1 MNLIKSPFKKDA
13 KYTIDKKELKQEIAK
28 LEESKEILKEKTR
41 LKNEQKKEMSSF
53 YAIAYRLLAKRVGFL
68 FPRLISLQPKLKKS
82 AMPVVYEA
90 YVCGLILV
98 SMIGGII
105 GLVVGTVISIS
116 FNMQPP
122 EFGILFPI
130 ILGAGLSQG
139 LFAFMSIYPNFNIKS
154 RTSRISVELPYYIGY
169 MATLSASGL
178 GLEGIFKAIA
188 KEESK
193 EEIVKDAKYIGR
205 NLEVLGMDIITALKD
220 LIERTP
226 PGPYNEM
233 LEGLISTVE
242 SGGNLQEYFTATAKV
257 QMEEKKMWLKKMI
270 GSLGIV
276 AEMYTILMIVF
287 PLLSIIMLSIMAIM
301 TPKLAGFDLIT
312 LMQLLTYGFVPLFGI
327 IMLIMIDNM
336 VPKR

>member
-1 MNLIKSPFKKDA
+1 MNLIKSPFKKDD
-13 KYTIDKKELKQEIAK
+13 KNTVDKKELKQEIAK
-28 LEESKEILKEKTR
+28 LEESKESLEKVR
-41 LKNEQKKEMSSF
+41 LKKELKKEISSF
-53 YAIAYRLLAKRVGFL
+53 YAIAYRLLAKRIAFL
-68 FPRLISLQPKLKKS
+68 FPRLISLQPKLKRS
-82 AMPVVYEA
+82 GMPIVYEA
-90 YVCGLILV
+90 YVCGLVLL
-98 SMIGGII
+98 SLIGGII
-105 GLVVGTVISIS
+105 GLVVGTVVSVS

-139 LFAFMSIYPNFNIKS
+139 LFAFMTIYPNFNAKS
-154 RTSRISVELPYYIGY
+154 RANKISVELPYYIGY

-178 GLEGIFKAIA
+178 GLEGVFKAIA
-188 KEESK
+188 REESK
-193 EEIVKDAKYIGR
+193 EEIVKDAKYIAR
-205 NLEVLGMDIITALKD
+205 NLEVLGMDIITATKD

-270 GSLGIV
+270 GSLGII

-287 PLLSIIMLSIMAIM
+287 PLLAIIMLSIMAIL
-301 TPKLAGFDLIT
+301 TPSLAGFSLIT
-312 LMQLLTYGFVPLFGI
+312 LMELLTYGFVPFFGLM
-327 IMLIMIDNM
+327 MLVMIDSM